1 MDDEKHLTIHFNNGQ
16 TMAIAFPTQIR
27 DQGAGLLEAFKRIM
41 EADKLAI
48 QTEDRLLVIPWASVQ
63 HIEFSPPPA
72 TTPFGTIQK
81 ARLIE

>member
-1 MDDEKHLTIHFNNGQ
+1 VNDEKHLVIHFNNGQ
-16 TMAIAFPTQIR
+16 KMALAFPAQIR

-48 QTEDRLLVIPWASVQ
+48 QTDDKLIMIPWAGVQ

-81 ARLIE
+81 ARVVE

>member
-1 MDDEKHLTIHFNNGQ
+1 MNDEKHLVIYFNNGQ
-16 TMAIAFPTQIR
+16 TIVLAFPTQIR

-41 EADKLAI
+41 ESDKVAI
-48 QTEDRLLVIPWASVQ
+48 QTDDKLIMIPWASIQ

-81 ARLIE
+81 ARVVQ